1 LLVILAIAGVLGAWV
16 LDGTALE
23 RLTLPP
29 WRASAYAAVLAML
42 AVTVAR
48 LRQGRSPER
57 IVGGAAMVSLACAI
71 VHTGAVTEARA
82 AYTNDIALLVAPVR
96 ERVPEDARMVGLGEV
111 HAAVRYHLGREV
123 PRPYPWEKPVVPPGA
138 YFCFNM
144 YGGVRPA
151 LPFAWEE
158 IGVVSVDRYRDRRP
172 ECEVLVGRRK

>member
-1 LLVILAIAGVLGAWV
+1 
-16 LDGTALE
+16 
-23 RLTLPP
+23 
-29 WRASAYAAVLAML
+29 
-42 AVTVAR
+42 
-48 LRQGRSPER
+48 
-57 IVGGAAMVSLACAI
+57 
-71 VHTGAVTEARA
+71 
-82 AYTNDIALLVAPVR
+82 
-96 ERVPEDARMVGLGEV
+96 MVGLGEV